1 MVKICSETYPKQ
13 SEEKYKEYIEIFPF
27 PLSCFQKYS
36 IEAIVEGHHTLVC
49 VPTGS
54 GKTLPGIF
62 AIDYFTKLGKK
73 VIYTSPIKA
82 LSNQKYHEF
91 TEKFPEVTIGL
102 ITGDIKLN
110 PEAQVLIMTAE
121 ILENTLYMKKQ
132 KSSDESLLLFNMNFD
147 TELGCVI
154 HDEVHMI
161 NDAGRGHTWENMIL
175 MMPLHVQMVML
186 SATLD
191 APEKFAMWVENRHA
205 ESEIKKQVY
214 LCTSNHRIVPLTH
227 YCFITTNQGIYK
239 AIKKD
244 EVLEKEIKKTVN
256 KLHVIQSATGEFC
269 DATYHQV
276 KKMLDLFQQK
286 QVWVKRQH
294 VLNEVCKYM
303 VENNMLPA
311 ACFIMSR
318 KQIEVASKEVT
329 VVLLEDD
336 SKVPY
341 TVRRECEQLLRQ
353 KLPNYQEYLELP
365 EYNNMVALL
374 EKGIAIHHSG
384 CMPILREIVE
394 ILFERGYIK
403 LLFCTETFSVGLNMP
418 IKTVLFTDLTK
429 YDGTTNRMFYSHEY
443 MQTAGRAGRRGIDT
457 VGHVIHL
464 NNLFRNVNLPDYRIM
479 MNGKPQTLVS
489 KFKTS
494 YNLMLNLVETGDQT
508 LLQFCQRS
516 MIQDDIVGELNESY
530 KKIAKLEEEAQK
542 IECQMEYMKTP
553 REIVEKYIDA
563 QEKVKVSANK
573 KRKECEREILAIE
586 DNYKSIQN
594 DMMVVKKLNH
604 KLKEIEKE
612 KQGYENTNGYLKNNV
627 YILAKFLEKEGYLT
641 KDESCDD
648 GVENLKMTDLGRIAS
663 HLREVHCLIFARLI
677 QNGTLNELSTL
688 QLIKL
693 FSCFTNINVDDSVKT
708 IRPYSDVKT
717 ILEKIEEDMLYYQ
730 DFETNYRINTGVDYT
745 IHYDILK
752 AVEHWVDCNSA
763 QECKTMLQHLE
774 NEKGIFLGEFIK
786 AILKINNISNEM
798 EKIVE
803 SIGNMELL
811 QKLKQIPEMILK
823 FVATTQSLYV

>member
-13 SEEKYKEYIEIFPF
+13 GEEKYKEYIEIFPF

-91 TEKFPEVTIGL
+91 TEKFPGVSVGL

-132 KSSDESLLLFNMNFD
+132 KSSDASLLLFDLNFD

-161 NDAGRGHTWENMIL
+161 NDAGRGHTWENMIM

-191 APEKFAMWVENRHA
+191 TPEKFAMWVENRHA
-205 ESEIKKQVY
+205 ESDIKKQVY

-244 EVLEKEIKKTVN
+244 EVLEKEIKKTVD
-256 KLHVIQSATGEFC
+256 KLHVIQSATGEFN
-269 DATYHQV
+269 DTTYHQV

-318 KQIEVASKEVT
+318 KQIEIAAKEVT

-365 EYNNMVALL
+365 EYNNLVSLL

-429 YDGTTNRMFYSHEY
+429 YDGTNNRMFYSHEY

-494 YNLMLNLVETGDQT
+494 YNLMLNLIETGDDA
-508 LLQFCQRS
+508 LLQFCQKS
-516 MIQDDIVGELNESY
+516 MIQDDITGELNETY
-530 KKIAKLEEEAQK
+530 KKIVKLEEEAQK
-542 IECQMEYMKTP
+542 MDCQLEMMKCP
-553 REIVEKYIDA
+553 REIVEKYIHA
-563 QEKVKVSANK
+563 QEELKISGNK
-573 KRKECEREILAIE
+573 KRKELQREILAIE
-586 DNYKSIQN
+586 DNYKSIHG
-594 DMMVVKKLNH
+594 DRAYMKKLLD

-612 KQGYENTNGYLKNNV
+612 KQNYEITCGYLKNNV
-627 YILAKFLEKEGYLT
+627 YVLVNFLEKEGYLT
-641 KDESCDD
+641 KDED
-648 GVENLKMTDLGRIAS
+648 GRLKMTELGHIGS

-677 QNGTLNELSTL
+677 KEGKLNELTPL

-708 IRPYSDVKT
+708 VRPYSDVK
-717 ILEKIEEDMLYYQ
+717 ILLEQIEKDMLYYE
-730 DFETNYRINTGVDYT
+730 DFETHNQINTGVDYT
-745 IHYDILK
+745 IHYDILN
-752 AVEHWVDCNSA
+752 AVENWVICNSA

-774 NEKGIFLGEFIK
+774 IEKGIFLGEFIK
-786 AILKINNISNEM
+786 AILKIHNVSNEM